1 VSYDGSVWSPL
12 GQATG
17 DSFFQSV
24 TETNDYVLM
33 ILADGTE
40 IRIPKS
46 SAAAATLTLD
56 KVSGFTAT
64 FNGQVIRHSMDL
76 KVTVYYGTT
85 ENITVYKNMGN
96 VSVTEF
102 DGDTFT
108 LRLTELA
115 ANTTYYYFTEVVC
128 EGANTYTK
136 IDSFRTGDE
145 DSHVGWGDG
154 GNAGGD
160 I

>member
-1 VSYDGSVWSPL
+1 
-12 GQATG
+12 
-17 DSFFQSV
+17 
-24 TETNDYVLM
+24 
-33 ILADGTE
+33 
-40 IRIPKS
+40 
-46 SAAAATLTLD
+46 
-56 KVSGFTAT
+56 
-64 FNGQVIRHSMDL
+64 
-76 KVTVYYGTT
+76 
-85 ENITVYKNMGN
+85 MGK

-128 EGANTYTK
+128 EGVNTYTK

-145 DSHVGWGDG
+145 DPHVGWGDG